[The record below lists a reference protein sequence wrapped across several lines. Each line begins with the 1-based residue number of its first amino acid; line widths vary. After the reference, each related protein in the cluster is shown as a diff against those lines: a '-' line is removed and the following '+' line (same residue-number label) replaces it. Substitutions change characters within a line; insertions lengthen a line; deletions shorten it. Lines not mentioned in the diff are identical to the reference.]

1 MKYTK
6 EQAEIYK
13 NKYMEGYGKYN
24 PPLSPVT
31 IKDGYYIVE
40 SKINQN
46 EPKKKKRT
54 DPQAILPIKFDAGEP

>member
-13 NKYMEGYGKYN
+13 DKYMEGYGKYN
-24 PPLSPVT
+24 PLLIPVT
-31 IKDGYYIVE
+31 IEDGYYIVE

-54 DPQAILPIKFDAGEP
+54 NP

>member
-24 PPLSPVT
+24 PLLIPVT

-40 SKINQN
+40 SKMNYKTTN
-46 EPKKKKRT
+46 K
-54 DPQAILPIKFDAGEP
+54 

>member
-13 NKYMEGYGKYN
+13 NKYMKGYGKYN

-54 DPQAILPIKFDAGEP
+54 DPQVILPIKFDVREP